1 MARTVLIADS
11 NTRLSE
17 VLAQLLSD
25 EDGFTVLDVCAT
37 AEQAL
42 RRAREGRPDVVLV
55 SESLQDR
62 RGVELCT
69 ALRDV
74 VPEAIVLL
82 WSHNPAQLDVGADV
96 ADAVMER
103 GMTFRDLVR
112 EVRQVRPAR
121 GQDPVQVLPANE
133 DAPVAVPESAPA
145 TGEPDD
151 AMVLACSSCDLRL
164 AIDTRDMTSA
174 VQEARTFFADHDR
187 CATSITLTDSPS
199 SRGARLSSR

>member
-11 NTRLSE
+11 NTRLAE
-17 VLAQLLSD
+17 VLAQLLAD
-25 EDGFTVLDVCAT
+25 EDGFTVLDVCGT

-42 RRAREGRPDVVLV
+42 HRAQEGRPDVVLV

-62 RGVELCT
+62 RGVEVCT
-69 ALRDV
+69 ALRHV
-74 VPEAIVLL
+74 VPDAIVLL
-82 WSHNPAQLDVGADV
+82 WSHNPAQLDVGGDV

-121 GQDPVQVLPANE
+121 GEDPAQVLPAA
-133 DAPVAVPESAPA
+133 DAAPVAAPEPAPA
-145 TGEPDD
+145 PNEPDD
-151 AMVLACSSCDLRL
+151 AMVLTCSSCDVRL

-174 VQEARTFFADHDR
+174 VQEARAFFAEHDR
-187 CATSITLTDSPS
+187 CATSIALTDSAAP
-199 SRGARLSSR
+199 RGARLSSR